1 MCKTN
6 RSLEWLYSEV
16 FRLQEKVKILE
27 AERDGIFIVRDGK
40 KPTLMALIEKVESL
54 EKRLIDKE

>member
-1 MCKTN
+1 MGEINK
-6 RSLEWLYSEV
+6 SLERLYSEV

>member
-1 MCKTN
+1 MSETN
-6 RSLEWLYSEV
+6 KSLNWLYSEV

>member
-1 MCKTN
+1 MGETN
-6 RSLEWLYSEV
+6 KSLEWLYSEV

-54 EKRLIDKE
+54 EKRLDWSE

>member
-1 MCKTN
+1 MCETN
-6 RSLEWLYSEV
+6 KSLNWLYSEV

-27 AERDGIFIVRDGK
+27 AERDGIFIVRDGE

>member
-6 RSLEWLYSEV
+6 RSINWLYSEV
-16 FRLQEKVKILE
+16 FRLQDKVKILE

>member
-1 MCKTN
+1 MGEKNMT
-6 RSLEWLYSEV
+6 LDFLFEEV
-16 FRLQEKVKILE
+16 NRLQEKVKILE

-54 EKRLIDKE
+54 EKRLDWSE

>member
-1 MCKTN
+1 MSETN
-6 RSLEWLYSEV
+6 KSLNWLYSEV
-16 FRLQEKVKILE
+16 FKLQEKVKILE

>member
-1 MCKTN
+1 MSETN
-6 RSLEWLYSEV
+6 KSLNWLYSEV

-40 KPTLMALIEKVESL
+40 KPTLMALIEKVGSL
-54 EKRLIDKE
+54 EKRLDWSE